1 MWCAWKWPR
10 TCWVPRSLVEGNLDR
25 FSLTSGRF
33 LRENP
38 QEESQADPVD
48 LGKTGEGKAL
58 VLTRKVES
66 GARKKKGQ

>member
-1 MWCAWKWPR
+1 M
-10 TCWVPRSLVEGNLDR
+10 VEGKLDS

-38 QEESQADPVD
+38 QEESQADCVG
-48 LGKTGEGKAL
+48 LGKTGEGKAP

-66 GARKKKGQ
+66 RARKKKGQ